1 MIQLRKL
8 FTPTGALDPDE
19 ARKFMEQHD
28 EGSYTL
34 LDVRQPWEY
43 EEDHIP
49 GATLVPLG
57 DLKEGTQDLDP
68 DRPTLVYCAVGG
80 RSRVAAQLLSGRGF
94 EEVYNLAGGIK
105 AYRGATASGPQELN
119 LDMVRGDESPEEMLK
134 LAYGLERAL
143 EIFYHQSLKQAEDK
157 DLKDLL
163 SKLEHVEEVHKEK
176 VYERYKALVPDA
188 PDMAA
193 FEADM
198 NPEIME
204 GGFRVNEFLK
214 ENQPWMK
221 TTGQV
226 LELAMMLETQAL
238 DLYMRFAEKS
248 REEGTKQV
256 LFKLADEEKV
266 HLKTLGRLLDEKR
279 SG

>member
-1 MIQLRKL
+1 MIELRKL
-8 FTPTGALDPDE
+8 FTPTEAMDSDE
-19 ARKFMEQHD
+19 ARKYMAEHS
-28 EGSYTL
+28 EGTYTL

-49 GATLVPLG
+49 GAKLVPLG

-68 DRPTLVYCAVGG
+68 NKPTVVYCAIGG

-94 EEVYNLAGGIK
+94 QEVYNLSGGIK
-105 AYRGATASGPQELN
+105 AYRGDKASGPQELN

-134 LAYGLERAL
+134 LAFGLEQAL
-143 EIFYHQSLKQAEDK
+143 EIFYDKCLEQAEDK
-157 DLKDLL
+157 DLKDLFT
-163 SKLEHVEEVHKEK
+163 KLEHVEAVHKK
-176 VYERYKALVPDA
+176 KIYDRYAALVENA

-198 NPEIME
+198 NSDVME
-204 GGFRVNEFLK
+204 GGFQVKDFLAA
-214 ENQPWMK
+214 NQPWLK
-221 TTGQV
+221 SLLEV

-248 REEGTKQV
+248 QEEGTKQV
-256 LFKLADEEKV
+256 LFTLADEEKA
-266 HLKTLGRLLDEKR
+266 HLKSLSRLFDEKR
-279 SG
+279 

>member
-1 MIQLRKL
+1 
-8 FTPTGALDPDE
+8 
-19 ARKFMEQHD
+19 MEQHD

-68 DRPTLVYCAVGG
+68 DKPTLVYCAVGG

-94 EEVYNLAGGIK
+94 EEVYNLSGGIK

-143 EIFYHQSLKQAEDK
+143 EIFYHQTLKRAEDK

-163 SKLEHVEEVHKEK
+163 TKLEHVEEVHKEK
-176 VYERYKALVPDA
+176 VYERYQALVPDA

-204 GGFRVNEFLK
+204 GGFRVKEFLE

-221 TTGQV
+221 TTGQI

-238 DLYMRFAEKS
+238 DLYLRFAEKS

>member
-143 EIFYHQSLKQAEDK
+143 EIFYHQSLKQVEDK

-256 LFKLADEEKV
+256 LFKLSDEEKV

>member
-19 ARKFMEQHD
+19 ARKLMEQHD

-57 DLKEGTQDLDP
+57 DLKEGTQDLEP
-68 DRPTLVYCAVGG
+68 DKPTLVYCAVGG

-143 EIFYHQSLKQAEDK
+143 EIFYHQSLKQVEDK

-238 DLYMRFAEKS
+238 DLYMRFADKS

-266 HLKTLGRLLDEKR
+266 HLETLGRLLDEKR
-279 SG
+279 NG

>member
-19 ARKFMEQHD
+19 ARKFMDQHK
-28 EGSYTL
+28 EGTYTL

-57 DLKEGTQDLDP
+57 DLKEGTQELDP
-68 DRPTLVYCAVGG
+68 DKPALVYCAVGG

-94 EEVYNLAGGIK
+94 EEVYNLSGGIK

-119 LDMVRGDESPEEMLK
+119 LDMVRGDETPEEMLK
-134 LAYGLERAL
+134 LAFGMERAL

-163 SKLEHVEEVHKEK
+163 TKLEHIEEVHKKK

-188 PDMAA
+188 PDMAG
-193 FEADM
+193 FEAAMGPD
-198 NPEIME
+198 IME
-204 GGFRVNEFLK
+204 GGFKVNDFLDA
-214 ENQPWMK
+214 NQPWLK
-221 TTGQV
+221 TPSQV

-238 DLYMRFAEKS
+238 DLYLRFAEKS
-248 REEGTKQV
+248 QEEETKQV

-266 HLKTLGRLLDEKR
+266 HLKTLSRLFDEKR
-279 SG
+279 